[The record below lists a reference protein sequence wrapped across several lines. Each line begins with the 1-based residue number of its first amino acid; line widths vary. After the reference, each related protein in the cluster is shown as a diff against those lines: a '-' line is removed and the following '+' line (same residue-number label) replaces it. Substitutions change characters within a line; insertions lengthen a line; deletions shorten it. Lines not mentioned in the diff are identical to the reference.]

1 MSRLVVAADGSE
13 PNVALCAAVAVARA
27 QSSKNDSV
35 ASKAT
40 ALSNF
45 EIANWSLLRATCAHY
60 PLRFVGASLR
70 LSTQLRPPSS
80 DGEAVDESDNPHDFH
95 PWSAPVRLID
105 DFLSHSWHDPG
116 WLKVV
121 VLLLEYNGL
130 PAVIVGTTAA
140 FVASGLF
147 AAGVLPGMEVIERR
161 SNNEASLIS
170 FWGQSTGC
178 LFFVSTLLCWRSRR
192 LVFLDKICIS
202 QVNEKKKLDAVMG
215 IGAFLKASKRMLVM
229 MDSTYTTRLWCIF
242 ELAAYSKLME
252 SDSEKVMCLR
262 PLAYGRIFIC
272 VFSSSIIS
280 MTVRS
285 LVRMGYVWPSAYNV
299 VHALPI
305 IALLHNMRRYQDAME
320 KLSGQLL
327 EFSMDASKCYCCQ
340 VCHVHP
346 DTSAHISCDREA
358 VQKCIESWWGSID
371 AFTDF
376 VRNCLHGRLAR
387 DVGCAGV
394 PYWLVLWMHLPHL
407 WFFMD
412 YISAKW
418 RQNSYDDV
426 TMLTFRCIV
435 LYFLTQPCLKVGW
448 FAVSYGARRRLSSRF
463 IDTAVSFGLIIPC
476 LALLIVMNAIMRTGD
491 ALFVVSTFVMA
502 VITSLAYGAF
512 VRCRLSRSCTTSA
525 GSIELS
531 EQ

>member
-1 MSRLVVAADGSE
+1 
-13 PNVALCAAVAVARA
+13 
-27 QSSKNDSV
+27 
-35 ASKAT
+35 
-40 ALSNF
+40 
-45 EIANWSLLRATCAHY
+45 
-60 PLRFVGASLR
+60 
-70 LSTQLRPPSS
+70 
-80 DGEAVDESDNPHDFH
+80 
-95 PWSAPVRLID
+95 
-105 DFLSHSWHDPG
+105 
-116 WLKVV
+116 
-121 VLLLEYNGL
+121 
-130 PAVIVGTTAA
+130 
-140 FVASGLF
+140 
-147 AAGVLPGMEVIERR
+147 MEEIERR

-272 VFSSSIIS
+272 GFSSTIIS
-280 MTVRS
+280 MTVRN
-285 LVRMGYVWPSAYNV
+285 VWPSAFYV

-358 VQKCIESWWGSID
+358 VQMCIESWWGSFD

-394 PYWLVLWMHLPHL
+394 PYWLVLWIGLPYL
-407 WFFMD
+407 WSFMD
-412 YISAKW
+412 NISTKW

-426 TMLTFRCIV
+426 TMTTFHFIV
-435 LYFLTQPCLKVGW
+435 LYFLTLPCFKAGW

-463 IDTAVSFGLIIPC
+463 TDTAVSFGLIIPC
-476 LALLIVMNAIMRTGD
+476 GASLFVINAIMRTGGV
-491 ALFVVSTFVMA
+491 LFVVSTFVMA